1 MFHVE
6 KMTANDYSF
15 ATQLSNTLDWKM
27 TNRDFEFMNTIEP
40 SGCFILYNDSQKIG
54 IATTVCYNKIG
65 WFGNFIVKKEYRNQG
80 VGSFLFKT
88 SMTYLK
94 NKNVQTIGLYSYPKL
109 TGFYEKFG
117 FKKDIEFNVFQGNPS
132 KLKKLEKIIVAK
144 KKDFLNLITF
154 DKDCIGFNR
163 KKTLD
168 LIFSDE
174 NNIIYYSNQNNCL
187 NGYIVTKILNHQAE
201 IGPLVVRSN
210 SESIVLNLLKKAL
223 FNLSGYNTLIYVPK
237 NNQEIN
243 TLLINSGLNK
253 ETSLIRMFLGSPIT
267 IDCLYLPESLERG

>member
-1 MFHVE
+1 M
-6 KMTANDYSF
+6 
-15 ATQLSNTLDWKM
+15 
-27 TNRDFEFMNTIEP
+27 
-40 SGCFILYNDSQKIG
+40 
-54 IATTVCYNKIG
+54 
-65 WFGNFIVKKEYRNQG
+65 
-80 VGSFLFKT
+80 
-88 SMTYLK
+88 
-94 NKNVQTIGLYSYPKL
+94 
-109 TGFYEKFG
+109 
-117 FKKDIEFNVFQGNPS
+117 
-132 KLKKLEKIIVAK
+132 
-144 KKDFLNLITF
+144 ITF